1 MVIIAPLNIMK
12 QGMKV
17 MADND
22 SFELAEPDRPSVKPS
37 IPIFEDHESTASSP
51 NLQTKQTP
59 LRDDIQPWTRFRES
73 SSDFVRMAVAGL
85 STIILAWL
93 FSGWSTIHLA
103 GWICVAGTAVVAITA
118 YPLIVGLERP
128 VRMSPERAVRDY
140 FESLE
145 HHGPL
150 YRRMWIFLTPE
161 AQNCQSFADFDS
173 FKLYWNQRAQEW
185 RHRGNAWPRTPVVIS
200 FDQFQSKQDASDPN
214 KSLLKFS
221 ISVSLRGH
229 RSSGPV
235 ASYKLSWTA
244 FRGPDRQ
251 WYLADG
257 NLPEVQ
263 SSVELEG

>member
-1 MVIIAPLNIMK
+1 
-12 QGMKV
+12 

-22 SFELAEPDRPSVKPS
+22 LFELAEPDRPSVKRS
-37 IPIFEDHESTASSP
+37 IPIFEEEVDTSTASSP
-51 NLQTKQTP
+51 NHDFPNVQTRQVP

-73 SSDFVRMAVAGL
+73 RSDFVRMTVAGL

-103 GWICVAGTAVVAITA
+103 GGICIVGTAVVAIMA

-128 VRMSPERAVRDY
+128 IRMSPERAVHDY

-161 AQNCQSFADFDS
+161 AQNCRSFSDYDS
-173 FKLYWNQRAQEW
+173 FKLYWKQRVKEW
-185 RHRGNAWPRTPVVIS
+185 RHRGNAWPQTPVVIS
-200 FDQFQSKQDASDPN
+200 VDQFQSKPDASDPN

-221 ISVSLRGH
+221 IAVSLRGH
-229 RSSGPV
+229 RSRGPI

-263 SSVELEG
+263 SSTELEG